1 MISNVPAF
9 HLSSFYV
16 SAVKMRGKDGSMK
29 KIVIALGGN
38 AIKQWDQKGSAEEQ
52 FKNVRKS
59 CSHIVRL
66 IKKGFQ
72 VVVTHGNGPQV
83 GNLLIQQEAG
93 SSEVPPQPIDLCGAM
108 TQGQI
113 GYMMQQALLNEL
125 KDARLDRNVV
135 TLITQVMVDREDP
148 GFRNP
153 TKPVGPFYTKAQKEQ
168 YEKQTGHVFKKITMQ
183 GERYRR
189 VVPSPDPLRILEA
202 KMIKGLFE
210 SGVIVI
216 ASGGGGIPV
225 ILDGKGHISGLE
237 AVIDKDLAGEKLAES
252 VGADIFMILTDVDKV
267 YLHFGEKRQRGLNRL
282 TLDQAKQYLRDGY
295 FPSGSMGPKVEACIR
310 FIEYGGE
317 RSIITSLDNA
327 FEALDRKEGT
337 QITE

>member
-1 MISNVPAF
+1 
-9 HLSSFYV
+9 
-16 SAVKMRGKDGSMK
+16 MK

-52 FKNVRKS
+52 FENVRRS

-66 IKKGFQ
+66 IRRGFQ
-72 VVVTHGNGPQV
+72 VVLTHGNGPQV

-93 SSEVPPQPIDLCGAM
+93 AGEVPPQPIDLCGAM

-168 YEKQTGHVFKKITMQ
+168 YEKQTGHVFKKINMQ

-189 VVPSPDPLRILEA
+189 VVASPDPLRILEA
-202 KMIKGLFE
+202 KMVKELFE
-210 SGVIVI
+210 SGIIVI
-216 ASGGGGIPV
+216 ASGGGGIPG
-225 ILDGKGHISGLE
+225 ILDDDGHLSGVE

-252 VGADIFMILTDVDKV
+252 VGADIFMVLTDVDKV
-267 YLHFGEKRQRGLNRL
+267 YLHFGEKRQKGLDRL
-282 TLDQAKQYLRDGY
+282 SLEQAKQHMKDGV
-295 FPSGSMGPKVEACIR
+295 FPSGSMGPKVDACIR
-310 FIEYGGE
+310 FIDYGGE

-327 FEALDRKEGT
+327 VEALDGRAGT
-337 QITE
+337 HITE